1 MSELIVGQ
9 MSPDQ
14 ALLQAKFAAVY
25 QAAKQRIDM
34 MDEELGGLPVTPA
47 WSDEVIDALQSF
59 PEEVIELL
67 TKDPEVDG

>member
-25 QAAKQRIDM
+25 QAARQMQLRIDDDSAESVV
-34 MDEELGGLPVTPA
+34 DELML
-47 WSDEVIDALQSF
+47 F
-59 PEEVIELL
+59 PSEIIELL
-67 TKDPEVDG
+67 TKDPEAE